1 MHCVGIGI
9 VLALCVAPT
18 ICVVLALH
26 FVLCFVLHGGVAKL
40 WLVCGSIA
48 NQMLDDLVFDFNI
61 LSSDFFVHYKFPEKF
76 SSVGHCW
83 NMM

>member
-1 MHCVGIGI
+1 V
-9 VLALCVAPT
+9 
-18 ICVVLALH
+18 
-26 FVLCFVLHGGVAKL
+26 
-40 WLVCGSIA
+40 VCGSIA

-61 LSSDFFVHYKFPEKF
+61 LSSDFFVHYKFPENF